1 MQGRGQEVQDLD
13 LAVQGLD
20 QEVQDQSLAV
30 QGRKQAVQGQGQD
43 LDQVQ
48 EKVDQEVIQI
58 LVDERRGG
66 LWEVM
71 RKVRMGE

>member
-1 MQGRGQEVQDLD
+1 MQGRGREVQDPG

-20 QEVQDQSLAV
+20 QEVQDQSLEV
-30 QGRKQAVQGQGQD
+30 QGRRLAVLGQGQD

-58 LVDERRGG
+58 LVDGRRGG
-66 LWEVM
+66 LWVVT
-71 RKVRMGE
+71 RKARMGE